1 MSASAPLQY
10 RVIPQRPEAHCF
22 EVWLEIPE
30 PESPSLQVSL
40 PAWIPGSYMIRDFA
54 RNLLSIEAEQAGRP
68 IAIEKL
74 DKQTW
79 QISGLSAQA
88 GPVQL
93 HYEVYAWE
101 LTVRSAHL
109 DQHHGYFNG
118 TSLFLRVAGAEDRP
132 CAVELL
138 PPPGLEEGQWQ
149 VATSLAR
156 DGAPAWGFGRYR
168 ADDYADLIDHPVE
181 MGVFDRIAFKVEG
194 VPHWMTISG
203 RHRADLRRLTLDLP
217 RICTEHAALFG
228 ELPID
233 RYLFLTQLVGD
244 GYGGLEHRFST
255 SLLAN
260 RDDLPAPAWPSEA
273 GASTAEKVV
282 TETGSTESAQA
293 KRAQTQPQPAMQA
306 PEQPSEGY
314 RRFLGLCSH
323 EYFHLWNVKRIRP
336 RAFAEQGLERE
347 VHTRLLWAFEGITSY
362 YDDLALVRSGVI
374 DAKAYLT
381 LLAELIT
388 RVMRN
393 PGRLRQSVT
402 ESSFDAWTRFYKQDE
417 NAPNAIVSYYAKGAL
432 IALALD
438 LTIREGTEGQ
448 NSLDDVMRALWQ
460 RYGRTGIGVGERDV
474 ERVAAEV
481 SGLDLSGFFDH
492 ALDSTEDLDL
502 ARLLATVAVELR
514 LRPATGAKD
523 NGGCVERFEPVSPR
537 PDIGVRLAPDT
548 AEARLAVV
556 LDGRPAQ
563 RAGLSAGDLIVAV
576 DGLRATA
583 GNLDALITRAA
594 GTGPVGVHA
603 FRRDE
608 LLETQVLPQPAPA
621 DTCALRLDDGA
632 SDAARARRSAWLAPS
647 ADQTSAG

>member
-1 MSASAPLQY
+1 
-10 RVIPQRPEAHCF
+10 
-22 EVWLEIPE
+22 
-30 PESPSLQVSL
+30 
-40 PAWIPGSYMIRDFA
+40 
-54 RNLLSIEAEQAGRP
+54 
-68 IAIEKL
+68 
-74 DKQTW
+74 
-79 QISGLSAQA
+79 
-88 GPVQL
+88 
-93 HYEVYAWE
+93 
-101 LTVRSAHL
+101 
-109 DQHHGYFNG
+109 
-118 TSLFLRVAGAEDRP
+118 
-132 CAVELL
+132 
-138 PPPGLEEGQWQ
+138 
-149 VATSLAR
+149 
-156 DGAPAWGFGRYR
+156 
-168 ADDYADLIDHPVE
+168 
-181 MGVFDRIAFKVEG
+181 KVEG

-217 RICTEHAALFG
+217 RICAEHAALFG

-273 GASTAEKVV
+273 GAVGGRASGTSVADASPSEKAV
-282 TETGSTESAQA
+282 TETGSTGGAQA
-293 KRAQTQPQPAMQA
+293 KGVRTQAMAPPAMQV

-336 RAFAEQGLERE
+336 RVFAEQGLERE

-374 DAKAYLT
+374 DARAYLS
-381 LLAELIT
+381 LLAEQIT

-393 PGRLRQSVT
+393 PGRRRQTVA

-438 LTIREGTEGQ
+438 LTIREGSEDRK
-448 NSLDDVMRALWQ
+448 SLDDVMRALWQ
-460 RYGRTGIGVGERDV
+460 DYGRTGIGVGERDV

-481 SGLDLSGFFDH
+481 SGLDLAGFFAQ
-492 ALDSTEDLDL
+492 ALDATEDLDL
-502 ARLLATVAVELR
+502 ARLLASVAVELR
-514 LRPATGAKD
+514 LRPANSAKD
-523 NGGCVERFEPVSPR
+523 NGGCVERFQPAPPR
-537 PDIGVRLAPDT
+537 PEIGVRLQPDT

-563 RAGLSAGDLIVAV
+563 RAGLAAGDLIVAV

-583 GNLDALITRAA
+583 GNLDALIARAA
-594 GTGPVGVHA
+594 GTGPIRVHA

-608 LLETQVLPQPAPA
+608 LLETEVLPALAPEE
-621 DTCALRLDDGA
+621 TCELRLDEGA
-632 SDAARARRSAWLAPS
+632 TAARRARRAAWLASNGPNP
-647 ADQTSAG
+647 DPNP